1 MYNVGIQQ
9 TTTTKEKIMNFNE
22 ICQLAELDRDEIY
35 GIGTDNWEIYASDL
49 VDTQE
54 QEKQESEYR
63 KLKRIKAENTANYR
77 KQLETA
83 ESFEYNGHTDEIA
96 LHTAQQTFVGAMVK
110 EGLIEFDDK
119 F

>member
-1 MYNVGIQQ
+1 
-9 TTTTKEKIMNFNE
+9 MNFNE
-22 ICQLAELDRDEIY
+22 ICQEAELTRDEIY

-77 KQLETA
+77 KQLETVRV
-83 ESFEYNGHTDEIA
+83 SSITDTPTK
-96 LHTAQQTFVGAMVK
+96 LHYTRHNKLLLVLWSK
-110 EGLIEFDDK
+110 KD
-119 F
+119 

>member
-1 MYNVGIQQ
+1 
-9 TTTTKEKIMNFNE
+9 MNFNE
-22 ICQLAELDRDEIY
+22 ICQEAELTRDEIY
-35 GIGTDNWEIYASDL
+35 GIGTDNWEIYVADL

-63 KLKRIKAENTANYR
+63 RIKRIKQENTENYR
-77 KQLETA
+77 KQVDATGE
-83 ESFEYNGHTDEIA
+83 FDYNGHTDEIA

>member
-1 MYNVGIQQ
+1 MYNRDIQQ

-22 ICQLAELDRDEIY
+22 ICQEAELTRDEIY
-35 GIGTDNWEIYASDL
+35 GIGTDNWEIYVADL

-77 KQLETA
+77 KQLETT

-96 LHTAQQTFVGAMVK
+96 LHSNQQTFVGAMVK